1 MSINASI
8 NFLLAFV
15 LFSSLSAYGKSYDI
29 SWMPQAKSTLSD
41 SNLITLENQLV
52 LDNDTFPNLVA
63 MFSTTTG
70 KLYFAVNNTKII
82 PKPLGTPILTDDSL
96 LLPTVFVNSK
106 QGQFFC
112 MEKAFN
118 ESHRYLQYFHN
129 NYLIYKVNNIWE
141 SVYFYSSLSCQQ
153 SVGYSGNKLHIK
165 YEILNA
171 KHRGGVIKIL
181 RVVRVDGQ
189 IRDVVLSE
197 KYDPIIDRFYKEL
210 FIQ

>member
-8 NFLLAFV
+8 YSLLIFV
-15 LFSSLSAYGKSYDI
+15 LLSSLSAYGKSYEI

-41 SNLITLENQLV
+41 SSLIILENQLV

-63 MFSTTTG
+63 MFPISTG
-70 KLYFAVNNTKII
+70 KLYFTVNNTKII

-96 LLPTVFVNSK
+96 LLPTIFVNSK

-118 ESHRYLQYFHN
+118 ESHRYLKYFHN
-129 NYLIYKVNNIWE
+129 NYLIYKINNIWE

-165 YEILNA
+165 YDILNA
-171 KHRGGVIKIL
+171 KHGGSIIKLL
-181 RVVRVDGQ
+181 RVVRADGQ
-189 IRDVVLSE
+189 IRDVVLA
-197 KYDPIIDRFYKEL
+197 KKM
-210 FIQ
+210 IQ